1 MFQSFFIY
9 FYNFFLEL
17 NIFEDTGVDF
27 GIIEKKPIITL
38 DGKSLTTSSKCLDL
52 NYLEL
57 FLWILFISK
66 YFTIRLKK
74 IFDVIS
80 SERGVTLG

>member
-66 YFTIRLKK
+66 YFTTRLKK

>member
-80 SERGVTLG
+80 SERVVTLG